1 MAFSRSRMDQK
12 REEREWVSLSVSWC
26 QSQQKT
32 PALSPTPLLEE
43 ESISKTARDSERQ
56 RETAIH
62 WWCVR
67 WQLKVTWVRRKELGV
82 SLRWTHTHTQFRTHK
97 TQEPRHKYTHLL
109 LSVMDGA
116 WHWCSSVRNKA
127 TCHITHYTGGKEHLT
142 ICFDKVC
149 SPLGRH
155 FIKVILKEFEF
166 KWQQFN
172 KKMYTIYFNAYKAHN
187 YNKYIN
193 NRHGHGAINLHQT
206 WARLGPIIAARS
218 YIYLIFSMFW
228 GLLGPLTCFKNSWN
242 FAHVKKKT

>member
-1 MAFSRSRMDQK
+1 M
-12 REEREWVSLSVSWC
+12 
-26 QSQQKT
+26 
-32 PALSPTPLLEE
+32 
-43 ESISKTARDSERQ
+43 SITAEDTSSEPNAAARGGIDKQDIETARDSERQ
-56 RETAIH
+56 RYTGDV
-62 WWCVR
+62 WGGSWR
-67 WQLKVTWVRRKELGV
+67 WPELGG
-82 SLRWTHTHTQFRTHK
+82 RWTHTHTQFRTHK

-166 KWQQFN
+166 KRQQFN
-172 KKMYTIYFNAYKAHN
+172 KKMYTIYFNAFKAHN

-193 NRHGHGAINLHQT
+193 NRRGHDAMNLHQT

-218 YIYLIFSMFW
+218 YIYFIFSMFW
-228 GLLGPLTCFKNSWN
+228 GLLGPLTCLKNSWN
-242 FAHVKKKT
+242 FAHVKKNLINLIFNS